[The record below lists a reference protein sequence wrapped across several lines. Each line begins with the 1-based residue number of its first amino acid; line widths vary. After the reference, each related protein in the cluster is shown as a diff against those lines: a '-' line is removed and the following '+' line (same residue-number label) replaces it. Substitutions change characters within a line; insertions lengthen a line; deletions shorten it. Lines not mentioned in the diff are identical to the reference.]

1 MHPGNLTGVKL
12 LGRNNDDADPTSGSQ
27 VAGVTREGAARA
39 QDPATGTTAPKG
51 RPTPKR
57 STSQRRGPVAPA
69 PATAAEARKRRK
81 ELRSTMTKEERKA
94 DKEKRRA
101 TLNTRR
107 ERMLD
112 GDEAYLLPRDKGPV
126 RRYARDIVD
135 SRRSALSYFMPAA
148 LGLIFFSMALP
159 QLQQYMSLAMLAVM
173 VIMAIDGILLA
184 RKVNKAV
191 DAKFPNSGET
201 HLKLGVYAVGRATQ
215 IRRMRTPR
223 PRVSLG
229 DKVA

>member
-1 MHPGNLTGVKL
+1 
-12 LGRNNDDADPTSGSQ
+12 
-27 VAGVTREGAARA
+27 
-39 QDPATGTTAPKG
+39 
-51 RPTPKR
+51 
-57 STSQRRGPVAPA
+57 
-69 PATAAEARKRRK
+69 
-81 ELRSTMTKEERKA
+81 MTKEERKA

-101 TLNTRR
+101 ALNTRR
-107 ERMLD
+107 ERMMD